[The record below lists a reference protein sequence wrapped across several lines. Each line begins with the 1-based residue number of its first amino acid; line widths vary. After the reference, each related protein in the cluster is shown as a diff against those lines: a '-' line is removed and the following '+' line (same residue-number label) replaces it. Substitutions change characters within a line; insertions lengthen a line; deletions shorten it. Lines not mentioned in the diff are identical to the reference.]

1 MENLN
6 EEDKIEEEE
15 EEIKPEKKTK
25 KQKKQEEEELYNKE
39 WDDKVS
45 KLHAHDLLTF
55 KIKKRDFETF
65 FEVVDKPVVITCA
78 YYAHEEKQKLDLR
91 VESPSGKEIAKIKK
105 KNRGFY
111 EFEAKEKGKYEF
123 IVSNER
129 VNFIILFFFRIKN
142 LPK

>member
-1 MENLN
+1 MSSSQRNIITGHNMELHENIHRIKQMMGVVSESSYKNISHIIQLISKEYEKEYENYDEDRQTDYFKDMENLN

-55 KIKKRDFETF
+55 KIKKRDFDLLIACK
-65 FEVVDKPVVITCA
+65 EVV
-78 YYAHEEKQKLDLR
+78 
-91 VESPSGKEIAKIKK
+91 
-105 KNRGFY
+105 
-111 EFEAKEKGKYEF
+111 
-123 IVSNER
+123 
-129 VNFIILFFFRIKN
+129 
-142 LPK
+142 